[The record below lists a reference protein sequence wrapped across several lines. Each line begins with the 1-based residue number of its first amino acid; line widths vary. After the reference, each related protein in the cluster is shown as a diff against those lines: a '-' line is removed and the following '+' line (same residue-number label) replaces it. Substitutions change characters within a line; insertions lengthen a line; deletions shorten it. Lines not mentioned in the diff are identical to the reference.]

1 MKESNW
7 HFWKKKNNY
16 ANVVLDNIETKLLYL
31 LSSFFYSDYEETEE
45 DHSFNEFNVSFKNN
59 LDGNFNV
66 RDNDVLSDRD
76 KLVYD

>member
-1 MKESNW
+1 M
-7 HFWKKKNNY
+7 
-16 ANVVLDNIETKLLYL
+16 LYL

>member
-1 MKESNW
+1 M
-7 HFWKKKNNY
+7 
-16 ANVVLDNIETKLLYL
+16 LYL
-31 LSSFFYSDYEETEE
+31 LSSFFYSDYEVTEE